1 MHLITTAFES
11 LRRVVPSYQGTQQ
24 RLSKLAILRIAC
36 SYIIALLKLTE
47 EEQEFSDWDEEE
59 KEENEGKKENG
70 DDGDEGD
77 GDDGGA
83 NGGRCNGD
91 GKYGGGG
98 RNVNN
103 GGDDGED
110 DGEED
115 GEDDEEDD
123 GEGDDKNDGEDV
135 GEDDGE
141 NDGEEDMSGGDGGGL
156 ESRSNCGTGG
166 EDVGVIGKS
175 FEVNN
180 RQWNNKSVVKN
191 CEDWKEEM
199 NEEDAVKST
208 THAADGEESTTT
220 ARNKIHGAMKRVHE
234 EKKLKR
240 EIGIKRKKKM
250 KRRRGMGRER
260 GGKREREEAA
270 PPMYSFG
277 WCVDQCTRT
286 MVEESRNKK
295 SFGD

>member
-115 GEDDEEDD
+115 GEDDEGDD

-141 NDGEEDMSGGDGGGL
+141 NDGEEDMSGRDGGGR
-156 ESRSNCGTGG
+156 ESRINCGTGG

-175 FEVNN
+175 FEINN
-180 RQWNNKSVVKN
+180 RQWNNKSVKN

-234 EKKLKR
+234 EKTLKR
-240 EIGIKRKKKM
+240 EKGMIRKKKM